1 MHYRTLSRALSEG
14 RDPDLC
20 DRARMEEM
28 RWTILGWAW
37 NSGYVRYDRE
47 KGWRL
52 NAPSKGS
59 KGSRFEK
66 DEPAPAGYKTGQS
79 VAP

>member
-1 MHYRTLSRALSEG
+1 MYYRTLSRALREG

-20 DRARMEEM
+20 DRARMGEM
-28 RWTILGWAW
+28 RRTILGWAW

-52 NAPSKGS
+52 NAPSKG
-59 KGSRFEK
+59 GRLIE
-66 DEPAPAGYKTGQS
+66 
-79 VAP
+79 

>member
-1 MHYRTLSRALSEG
+1 MTPLRFVLGLLWLA
-14 RDPDLC
+14 
-20 DRARMEEM
+20 EM
-28 RWTILGWAW
+28 RRTILGWAW

-59 KGSRFEK
+59 KGGRLIE
-66 DEPAPAGYKTGQS
+66 
-79 VAP
+79 